1 MGEKQNTKI
10 TIELTDKQQE
20 KYDEWKSH
28 IKVLYGKYGN
38 MTWSVSDCGIGQT
51 ISVYS
56 ELAQVDL
63 DLTDVESW

>member
-10 TIELTDKQQE
+10 TIELTDKQQ
-20 KYDEWKSH
+20 KMYDEWMSH
-28 IKVLYGKYGN
+28 IKGLYGKYGK

-51 ISVYS
+51 ISVHS

-63 DLTDVESW
+63 DLTDIESW